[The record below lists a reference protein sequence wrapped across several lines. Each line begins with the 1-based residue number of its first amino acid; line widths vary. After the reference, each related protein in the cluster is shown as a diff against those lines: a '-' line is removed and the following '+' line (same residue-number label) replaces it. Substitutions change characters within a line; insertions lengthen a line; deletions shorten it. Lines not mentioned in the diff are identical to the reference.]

1 MCSAGVKYQRLIQKD
16 SEGGEQHIGE
26 KVVEFDHN
34 DGGDGEPD
42 RRKNR
47 SCGEELFHG
56 FGSRGCGGMSESIAA
71 EASNQIGVF
80 SGVNQRGDTVILLSA
95 WVSLP
100 LVNSPKAARGQLAA
114 ARVLLK
120 ANGTSIWISCMVAS
134 LRVATAWR

>member
-1 MCSAGVKYQRLIQKD
+1 MNSISGKKWLNSIMMTAVMVNQIA
-16 SEGGEQHIGE
+16 E
-26 KVVEFDHN
+26 KTGAVVRNFFMVLEV
-34 DGGDGEPD
+34 GDA
-42 RRKNR
+42 
-47 SCGEELFHG
+47 
-56 FGSRGCGGMSESIAA
+56 GGMSESIAA
-71 EASNQIGVF
+71 EASNQLGVF